1 MPFSMSSGGQAAVDS
16 AKKKKAGAPRGV
28 AFTDEQCVVITKAM
42 IAAKNDPV
50 RGSGQKK
57 EAFLTHFVNKYKL
70 LAHGNFPHRSPL
82 SLAEKFKNI
91 FHDCG
96 QYRGIL
102 YKIRNGKII
111 SGATTSDAAE
121 EIKVCFAQPL
131 NCMRIRCDD
140 TFRL

>member
-1 MPFSMSSGGQAAVDS
+1 MSDS
-16 AKKKKAGAPRGV
+16 AANSGKKVKKGAPRGQ
-28 AFTDEQCVVITKAM
+28 AYSDAECIIITRAM

-102 YKIRNGKII
+102 YKLRNGTKIL
-111 SGATTSDAAE
+111 SGTTTSDAAE